1 LAVDRAAT
9 AAACELDRAFGPLM
23 LTLTGVGMVI
33 GAGIFV
39 ITGQAAALYA
49 GPAILFSFVIAA
61 IVCAFAGLCYAE
73 MAAMIPVSGSA
84 YSYARTAFGPGT
96 GWVIAWAIVAEYLFA
111 IGAIGIG
118 WSAYMQGVIGDFGMH
133 LPAWWAKS
141 PLVLGAEGF
150 RRTGALVNLP
160 AVAIVAL
167 TTGANLLG
175 TRSSAR
181 FNVTLVW
188 IKLSAVGLFI
198 LFGLMHANHGNWI
211 PFLPYRGVGPNG
223 DLTYGLHGVFKAAGV
238 IFFAYLGFDALAT
251 AAQESRNPQRTLPLA
266 ILATLGVTTILYMAV
281 AATMTGLTNYRL
293 LNSEAP
299 LTTALAAAGPS
310 LAWLKTYLGMAV
322 MIGLWASLWP
332 AVFGLSRLLMC
343 LSHDRMLPR
352 ALGEIVAGRRIPQT
366 GVLVTGGMGMLVAGF
381 LPISLIG
388 ELISTGTLIAF
399 ATVCAAVIQLRL
411 TMPSQE
417 RPFRVPLWQVIA
429 PLGIATSLFL
439 LVSMGW
445 ASIAR
450 IVAWQCVGGL
460 VLFAALRARR
470 ASATPQ

>member
-1 LAVDRAAT
+1 
-9 AAACELDRAFGPLM
+9 M

-49 GPAILFSFVIAA
+49 GPAIILSFVIAA

-84 YSYARTAFGPGT
+84 YSYARTAFGQGA
-96 GWVIAWAIVAEYLFA
+96 GWVIGWAIVAEYLFA

-118 WSAYMQGVIGDFGMH
+118 WSGYMQGLIGDFGMH

-141 PLVLGAEGF
+141 PLVLDAAGF
-150 RRTGALVNLP
+150 HRTGAVVNLP

-167 TTGANLLG
+167 TTLANLVG
-175 TRSSAR
+175 TRNSAR

-188 IKLSAVGLFI
+188 IKLSAVALFI
-198 LFGLMHANHGNWI
+198 LFGLRHANAANWM
-211 PFLPYRGVGPNG
+211 PFLPERGLGPSG
-223 DLTYGLHGVFKAAGV
+223 DLTYGVGGVFKAAGV

-251 AAQESRNPQRTLPLA
+251 AAQESRNPQRTLPIA
-266 ILATLGVTTILYMAV
+266 ILATLGATTILYIAV
-281 AATMTGLTNYRL
+281 ATTMTGLTNYRQ

-310 LAWLKTYLGMAV
+310 LAWLKTYLGIAV

-332 AVFGLSRLLMC
+332 AVFGLSRLFMC
-343 LSHDRMLPR
+343 LSHDGMLPR

-366 GVLVTGGMGMLVAGF
+366 GVLIAGGLGMLVTGF
-381 LPISLIG
+381 LPIGMIG

-399 ATVCAAVIQLRL
+399 ATVCAAVIRLRL
-411 TMPSQE
+411 TMPGRE
-417 RPFRVPLWQVIA
+417 RPFRVPLWQAIA

-439 LVSMGW
+439 LASMGW
-445 ASIAR
+445 ASIGR
-450 IVAWQCVGGL
+450 IVAWQGIGAM
-460 VLFAALRARR
+460 VLFVALRTRR
-470 ASATPQ
+470 VPSTLQ

>member
-1 LAVDRAAT
+1 LAGDRAA
-9 AAACELDRAFGPLM
+9 ALAACELDRAFGPLM

-49 GPAILFSFVIAA
+49 GPAIVFSFLLAA

-84 YSYARTAFGPGT
+84 YSYARTAFGPAT
-96 GWVIAWAIVAEYLFA
+96 GWVIGWAMVAEYLFA

-133 LPAWWAKS
+133 LPAWWSKS
-141 PLVLGAEGF
+141 PLVLSAEGF
-150 RRTGALVNLP
+150 HRTGALVNLP

-167 TTGANLLG
+167 TTSANLLG

-198 LFGLMHANHGNWI
+198 LFGLMHAHQGNWI
-211 PFLPYRGVGPNG
+211 PFLPERGVGPSG
-223 DLTYGLHGVFKAAGV
+223 DLTYGLGGVFKAAGV

-266 ILATLGVTTILYMAV
+266 ILATLGVTTILYVAV
-281 AATMTGLTNYRL
+281 SLTMTGLTNYRL
-293 LNSEAP
+293 LNTEAP
-299 LTTALAAAGPS
+299 LTTALSAAGPS

-322 MIGLWASLWP
+322 TVGLWASLWP
-332 AVFGLSRLLMC
+332 AVFGLSRLFMC
-343 LSHDRMLPR
+343 LSHDGMLPC

-366 GVLVTGGMGMLVAGF
+366 GVLIAGGLGMLVAGF

-399 ATVCAAVIQLRL
+399 ATVCAAVIRLRR
-411 TMPSQE
+411 TMPNHE

-429 PLGIATSLFL
+429 PLGVATSLFL
-439 LVSMGW
+439 LASMGW

-450 IVAWQCVGGL
+450 IAAWQCVGAI
-460 VLFAALRARR
+460 VLFAALRTRR
-470 ASATPQ
+470 VSTTL